1 MVIVMGLIGKMG
13 IGFAIFMFIN
23 FFMGIILDNMKME
36 LEFFGL
42 DLSGYLKSLI
52 ETIFILMAFII
63 GKSTGSSGGT

>member
-1 MVIVMGLIGKMG
+1 MVIVMGLMGKIG

-23 FFMGIILDNMKME
+23 FFMSIILDNMKME